1 MKLCVIT
8 RNAQNRSN
16 TELSELV
23 DRRVKM
29 SLCFLYVCDARELE
43 GNRKLSDDR
52 MISLRK
58 TNVSNSENESIMMG
72 QALSFEGNQCELSFL
87 ALA

>member
-1 MKLCVIT
+1 MKLYVIT
-8 RNAQNRSN
+8 RNAHNRSN
-16 TELSELV
+16 IELSKLV

-29 SLCFLYVCDARELE
+29 SLCFLYVYNARELD

-58 TNVSNSENESIMMG
+58 TNVSNSENESIRMG
-72 QALSFEGNQCELSFL
+72 QALSFEGNQCELYFL